1 MPKPAADSTDPANPT
16 PGPYCVVWLYQDT
29 PDAFERAAR
38 YALQNAGY
46 GPKVILV
53 FTESGARLLQVDR
66 MAQLFRV
73 PKLSEL
79 VDQLEAKGVIIEL
92 DIGAARRAGI
102 VETLG
107 VAMPNLR
114 IADERR
120 VAELA
125 TGARISAR
133 Y

>member
-1 MPKPAADSTDPANPT
+1 MANQPAEDDEPT
-16 PGPYCVVWLYQDT
+16 PGPYCVVWLYGDT
-29 PDAFERAAR
+29 PEAFERAAR

-46 GPKVILV
+46 GLKVVLV
-53 FTESGARLLQVDR
+53 FTEAGARLLQVDR

-79 VDQLEAKGVIIEL
+79 VDQLEAKQVILEL
-92 DIGAARRAGI
+92 DIGSARRAGI